1 MNKLPVMQKAGRWM
15 WKYARKHMKSI
26 IIYTLLGFAGTIG
39 GLVSSL
45 VSKDLIDI
53 ITGHNT
59 GELLKTFA
67 MTVGAALFTMLISQV
82 ASYVSSMISIRVADD
97 IKADVFDV
105 IMKTEWEEVARVGM
119 LCETLSILLCK

>member
-1 MNKLPVMQKAGRWM
+1 M

-67 MTVGAALFTMLISQV
+67 ITVGAALFTMLISQV

-105 IMKTEWEEVARVGM
+105 IMKTEWEEVAHFH
-119 LCETLSILLCK
+119 

>member
-1 MNKLPVMQKAGRWM
+1 MLTKVKNKLPVMQKAGRWM

-82 ASYVSSMISIRVADD
+82 AS
-97 IKADVFDV
+97 
-105 IMKTEWEEVARVGM
+105 
-119 LCETLSILLCK
+119 